1 MKETI
6 AKVEG
11 MRCGMCEAHVA
22 DVIRKNFPTKKI
34 TCSHG
39 KKQAVILSET
49 SLDANHLRK
58 AIADCGYGVG
68 KIEEEEYVKKGLFGL
83 FR

>member
-1 MKETI
+1 MKKTTVE
-6 AKVEG
+6 VEG
-11 MRCGMCEAHVA
+11 MRCGMCEAHVV
-22 DVIRKNFPTKKI
+22 DVIRKSFPTKKI
-34 TCSHG
+34 TCSHV

-49 SLDANHLRK
+49 SLDADQLRK

>member
-1 MKETI
+1 MKKTTVE
-6 AKVEG
+6 VEG

-22 DVIRKNFPTKKI
+22 DVIRKSFPTRKI

-49 SLDANHLRK
+49 SLDADQLRK